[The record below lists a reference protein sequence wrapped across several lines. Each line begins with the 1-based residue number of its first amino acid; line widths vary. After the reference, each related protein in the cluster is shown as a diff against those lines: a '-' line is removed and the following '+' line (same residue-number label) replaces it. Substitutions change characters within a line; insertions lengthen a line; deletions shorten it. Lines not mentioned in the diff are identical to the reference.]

1 MLQEEYGILRC
12 TAAQLSEL
20 NPSAVLGKRESPYG
34 VEAIVR
40 RDAVP
45 TGFALGAVSIEELF
59 IFMVKGNGGMAA

>member
-1 MLQEEYGILRC
+1 MSFLPGGA
-12 TAAQLSEL
+12 TPA
-20 NPSAVLGKRESPYG
+20 GKRESPYG

-45 TGFALGAVSIEELF
+45 AGFTLGVVSIEELF